1 MTPIAEK
8 FIAEA
13 NAQGEDSP
21 RMAFL
26 IVTVRR
32 FSLSIPEF
40 SGFSRDGEVQKLPA
54 RLISSELSAH
64 QMSPSGDSA
73 LAGTPH

>member
-13 NAQGEDSP
+13 HAQGEDSP

-26 IVTVRR
+26 IVTESR
-32 FSLSIPEF
+32 FSPIPDF
-40 SGFSRDGEVQKLPA
+40 SGFSRDGGVQKLP
-54 RLISSELSAH
+54 R
-64 QMSPSGDSA
+64 
-73 LAGTPH
+73 